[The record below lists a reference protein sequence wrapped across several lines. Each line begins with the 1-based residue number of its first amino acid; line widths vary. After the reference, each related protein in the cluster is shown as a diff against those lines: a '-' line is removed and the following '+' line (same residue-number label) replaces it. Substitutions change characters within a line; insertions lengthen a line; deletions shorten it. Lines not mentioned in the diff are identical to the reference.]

1 MMNGLEVGRIQV
13 ASRSL
18 GVGRAALE
26 DALRY
31 SQERHAFDVPIWR
44 HQSVANY
51 LADSATKLEAARQLV
66 HYAADVFDSGRR
78 ADMEASAGRM
88 DGIPYPCCADSMESL
103 CRFDG
108 T

>member
-1 MMNGLEVGRIQV
+1 VPVENVVGGQPGHGFAQMMNGLEVGRIQV

-31 SQERHAFDVPIWR
+31 SQERHAFDVPIWK

-51 LADSATKLEAARQLV
+51 LADSATKLEAAR
-66 HYAADVFDSGRR
+66 
-78 ADMEASAGRM
+78 
-88 DGIPYPCCADSMESL
+88 
-103 CRFDG
+103 
-108 T
+108 